1 MVSSTKED
9 WGPNSEVMEGV
20 FKLGLEWKGLV
31 HMGANGKANK
41 WGGLLY
47 FLLRKEIMSRK

>member
-1 MVSSTKED
+1 MVFSTKED
-9 WGPNSEVMEGV
+9 WGPNSGVMEGL

-41 WGGLLY
+41 WGDSIT
-47 FLLRKEIMSRK
+47 FF